1 MKCVRDCRRRSRSTS
16 SDDNADDNDDIDE
29 YESMSVCMYY
39 EAVVLEAYACA
50 LQNTRMRTFAGCS
63 RGGFREIDQ

>member
-1 MKCVRDCRRRSRSTS
+1 
-16 SDDNADDNDDIDE
+16 
-29 YESMSVCMYY
+29 MYY